1 MRSQQL
7 AGGSTHTE
15 RSAPGK
21 GVLRREGDLSRGG
34 QGLEGCLQISEAHV
48 PTNHTLPQPVSVAV
62 PFLAAQVPR
71 RSNTLEIR
79 ALLWSCGT
87 QTHTITCSQS
97 SQAHR
102 SSVKISVAQIRS
114 ENRQELKSLPKA
126 PQKARRWLGGEHGS
140 RK

>member
-62 PFLAAQVPR
+62 PFLATHVPR

-126 PQKARRWLGGEHGS
+126 PQKAHRWLGGEHGS